1 LSDPW
6 CTWRNR
12 FLLHD
17 RDALF
22 TETFR
27 QTLAAAGIETVRLS
41 PKSSNLNAFA
51 ERFGRTMKESCLDRL
66 ILVGE
71 ASLRQAVREFV
82 AHYHE
87 ERNHQGLGNVL
98 IFPGSPMSVPS
109 NTTLLT
115 DPRRLSV
122 DPVIRHYA
130 ISGET

>member
-27 QTLAAAGIETVRLS
+27 LTLAAAGIETVRLS

-51 ERFGRTMKESCLDRL
+51 ERF
-66 ILVGE
+66 
-71 ASLRQAVREFV
+71 VRS
-82 AHYHE
+82 
-87 ERNHQGLGNVL
+87 
-98 IFPGSPMSVPS
+98 IK
-109 NTTLLT
+109 
-115 DPRRLSV
+115 
-122 DPVIRHYA
+122 
-130 ISGET
+130 